1 MLVFASDAS
10 KWWEESRWIR
20 AVRPDQ
26 QGRYEVRGLPAGDY
40 LAVALSYVEDGMW
53 NDPEY
58 LESIRRYA
66 QKLTLN
72 EGDSQ
77 SPALTLVTP

>member
-1 MLVFASDAS
+1 
-10 KWWEESRWIR
+10 
-20 AVRPDQ
+20 
-26 QGRYEVRGLPAGDY
+26 
-40 LAVALSYVEDGMW
+40 MW